1 MKDYLIKE
9 TDPTLSQMRWAVIIM
24 WAVTASIII
33 SMFVPHKPLLK
44 PPVTPVKKVYELN
57 GYMWHSNYVGGEI
70 R

>member
-9 TDPTLSQMRWAVIIM
+9 PDPTLSQVRWAIIIM
-24 WAVTASIII
+24 WAVTAAIII
-33 SMFVPHKPLLK
+33 SMFVPHKPLLN
-44 PPVTPVKKVYELN
+44 PPGEKVYELN